1 MNKAVF
7 LDRDGVI
14 VKNIEGQAPRTPQDL
29 RLTLDS
35 VPLIKKLQEKGYKIF
50 VVSNQ
55 PDRALGLIDEKNKKA
70 MLKKFEA
77 LLKKNNINVD
87 GIYYCFHHPQG
98 ILKKY
103 AKDCNRRK
111 PKPGMLLKAIRD
123 YKIDP
128 AKSYIIGD
136 RATDVKAGSLSSIK
150 TILID
155 PRNSEVNYLLE
166 YNVRADFRIKKLS
179 DALDIII

>member
-1 MNKAVF
+1 MQRAVF

-14 VKNIEGQAPRTPQDL
+14 VKKVDGEAPIQVKDL
-29 RLTLDS
+29 ELFLKS
-35 VPLIKKLQEKGYKIF
+35 VPVIKKLNERGYKIF

-55 PDRALGLIDEKNKKA
+55 PDVALGRIDEKTKKA
-70 MLKKFEA
+70 LVKKFEA
-77 LLKKNNINVD
+77 LLKNNDIKVD
-87 GIYYCFHHPQG
+87 GIYYCFHHPKG
-98 ILKKY
+98 VIKKY
-103 AKDCNRRK
+103 SKVCNCRK

-136 RATDVKAGSLSSIK
+136 RATDVKAGSLATIK

-155 PRNSEVNYLLE
+155 PRNSEVNYLLQ